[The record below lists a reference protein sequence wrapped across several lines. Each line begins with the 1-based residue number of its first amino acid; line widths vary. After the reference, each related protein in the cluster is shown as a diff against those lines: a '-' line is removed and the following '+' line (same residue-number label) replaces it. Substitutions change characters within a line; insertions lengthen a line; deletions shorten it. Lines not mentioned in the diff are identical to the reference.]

1 MMKMLWVM
9 AVMVGIGSAAA
20 CASSS
25 ANTGSR
31 DGGVEDGTIAK
42 GDTGRDVAFVPL
54 DAAGEQ
60 DAAEDA
66 GSDAAD
72 DGGDGGAGCFTVKG
86 SGASQT
92 CTFVTVPDG
101 GTTCTGDAGG
111 TFGSCP
117 SKDLAG
123 CCLVYDGTADAA
135 MSQYTATCYYP
146 KSVAGQQAEN
156 CDLIQYEGTAAV
168 WDPASP

>member
-1 MMKMLWVM
+1 MMKLRWVM
-9 AVMVGIGSAAA
+9 VVMVGTGSAAA
-20 CASSS
+20 CSSSS

-31 DGGVEDGTIAK
+31 DGGVTDGTISK
-42 GDTGRDVAFVPL
+42 GDTGPDVAFVPL

-66 GSDAAD
+66 LV
-72 DGGDGGAGCFTVKG
+72 DGGAGCFTVKG

-101 GTTCTGDAGG
+101 SATCTGDAGG